1 MSYKLNDFVTI
12 KGRPGRIIREGLPNN
27 FTVLLE
33 DGNQYWVS
41 DSANPMA
48 AIYGP
53 HSRDV
58 YGRTSELVKVTGI
71 PVATG
76 GASSAFND
84 ALAARALPAG
94 DAAARATALAALAAA
109 DAAEAARLRSTGT
122 IAGPMPPRLS
132 SPISFSL
139 SKRPCGRR
147 SYGIDT
153 TSASAAAAA
162 AAKSTTIPPPVFKS
176 PDSTLSFLRPRAECR
191 KSR

>member
-41 DSANPMA
+41 DSANTA
-48 AIYGP
+48 APIYGP

-58 YGRTSELVKVTGI
+58 YGRTSDLVKVTGI

-76 GASSAFND
+76 GANAGSD
-84 ALAARALPAG
+84 AG
-94 DAAARATALAALAAA
+94 FDAAARAVAALATA
-109 DAAEAARLRSTGT
+109 DAAEAARLRTTGPT
-122 IAGPMPPRLS
+122 IAGPMP

-147 SYGIDT
+147 SYDIDT
-153 TSASAAAAA
+153 TSASAAVAAA
-162 AAKSTTIPPPVFKS
+162 AGSTTIPPPVFKS